1 MIDMNRLSREQ
12 RARVV
17 ACLIEGNSIR
27 ATSRLTGAAVSTV
40 LALLAQAGEACSEH
54 MDREFRGLTARR
66 IQCDEIWSFVYAK
79 EKNVPADRKGEPG
92 VGDVWTFIA
101 LDADSKLAL
110 SFLVGERDT
119 MTALRFM
126 DDVKSRLANRVQ
138 ITTDGLRAYV
148 VAVEEAFGMDV
159 DFAQLQK
166 MYGVP
171 PEGERR
177 YSPAVCIGTETRVVQ
192 GNPDPK
198 HINTSY
204 IERQNLTLRMGSRRF
219 TRLTNAF
226 SKKLAN
232 HVHALSLHYCFYNY
246 ARPHKTLK
254 GETPA
259 MAAGLADHVWTV
271 AEIVALV
278 EAKDA
283 PAKKRGPYKPR
294 QPKL

>member
-1 MIDMNRLSREQ
+1 MTDMNRLSREQ
-12 RARVV
+12 RARVI

-40 LALLAQAGEACSEH
+40 LTLLAHAGEACSEH
-54 MDREFRGLTARR
+54 MDRECRGLTSRR
-66 IQCDEIWSFVYAK
+66 LQLDEAWSFVYAK
-79 EKNVPADRKGEPG
+79 EKNVPAARQGEPG
-92 VGDVWTFIA
+92 VGDVWTWVAI
-101 LDADSKLAL
+101 DADSKLVP
-110 SFLVGERDT
+110 SFMVGERDA
-119 MTALRFM
+119 MTALRFV
-126 DDVKSRLANRVQ
+126 DDLKSRLANRVQ
-138 ITTDGLRAYV
+138 ITSDGLRCYV
-148 VAVEEAFGMDV
+148 VAVEEAFGADV

-166 MYGVP
+166 QYGVP
-171 PEGERR
+171 ADVERR
-177 YSPAVCIGTETRVVQ
+177 YSPAVCTGVETRVVQ

-204 IERQNLTLRMGSRRF
+204 IERQNLTLRMGNRRF

-232 HVHALSLHYCFYNY
+232 HIHALSLHYCFYNF

-259 MAAGLADHVWTV
+259 MAAGLTDRVWTV
-271 AEIVALV
+271 GDVAALV

-283 PAKKRGPYKPR
+283 PPKKRGPYKPR
-294 QPKL
+294 QPRG

>member
-1 MIDMNRLSREQ
+1 
-12 RARVV
+12 
-17 ACLIEGNSIR
+17 
-27 ATSRLTGAAVSTV
+27 
-40 LALLAQAGEACSEH
+40 
-54 MDREFRGLTARR
+54 
-66 IQCDEIWSFVYAK
+66 Y
-79 EKNVPADRKGEPG
+79 
-92 VGDVWTFIA
+92 
-101 LDADSKLAL
+101 
-110 SFLVGERDT
+110 
-119 MTALRFM
+119 
-126 DDVKSRLANRVQ
+126 
-138 ITTDGLRAYV
+138 IT
-148 VAVEEAFGMDV
+148 AVEEAFGADV
-159 DFAQLQK
+159 DYAQLQK
-166 MYGVP
+166 QYGVP
-171 PEGERR
+171 PEGDRR
-177 YSPAVCIGTETRVVQ
+177 YSPAVCIGTETRIVQ

-226 SKKLAN
+226 SKKIEN

-259 MAAGLADHVWTV
+259 MAAGLADHVWSI

-294 QPKL
+294 QPRA